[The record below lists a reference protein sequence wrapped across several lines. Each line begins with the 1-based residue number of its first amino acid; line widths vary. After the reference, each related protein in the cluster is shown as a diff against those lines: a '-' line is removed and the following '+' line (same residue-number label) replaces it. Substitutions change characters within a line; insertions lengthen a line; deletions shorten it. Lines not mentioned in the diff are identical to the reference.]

1 MAQHND
7 VFFFVLEAFLGLILQ
22 GTIWSFTIR
31 RFLLCHI
38 FHVLPQSGLAI
49 TLKYSEADIS
59 YRQADS
65 KVGLV
70 VAGPHTTSPRVVGD
84 PSQVG

>member
-1 MAQHND
+1 
-7 VFFFVLEAFLGLILQ
+7 VLEALLGFILQ
-22 GTIWSFTIR
+22 GTIWSFTIG

-38 FHVLPQSGLAI
+38 FNVLPQSGLAI

-65 KVGLV
+65 KVGLA
-70 VAGPHTTSPRVVGD
+70 VAGPHTTSQRVVVD
-84 PSQVG
+84 PSQAG